1 MKKVQSKIHGLTAHQ
16 VKMIALVFM
25 TIDHIGSEAFEI
37 PLISAHY
44 SSLRILGRIAAPLF
58 LYILTDSIRFTHSK
72 TCYLLRLYL
81 AAVGTGLVTTVM
93 NYSLGNI
100 LGVHS
105 QSNILF
111 SLFYVVLYTVLIEA
125 LLVAVHKRE
134 LLKSLLVV
142 AGILSTFILHVIRQ
156 SFYSLGRVGLL
167 GRDLFDSFIQSPL
180 LTEYSPLFIIMGVL
194 MYFARKKWLKVA
206 VFLFFCCV
214 SFDPFL
220 TAILRQRYFSD
231 FVGYPQYWMVLA
243 TPFMIFNNGKRGTYH
258 NKLFFY
264 LYYPIHRYVIII
276 MSALITHFCI
286 LS

>member
-1 MKKVQSKIHGLTAHQ
+1 MRITRIVNDGLDAYHI
-16 VKMIALVFM
+16 KMIAIVFM
-25 TIDHIGSEAFEI
+25 TIDHLGAYGFEI
-37 PLISAHY
+37 PVISEHY
-44 SSLRILGRIAAPLF
+44 SALRILGRIAAPLF
-58 LYILTDSIRFTHSK
+58 LFILTDSIRYTHSK
-72 TCYLLRLYL
+72 TGFLIRLYV
-81 AAVGTGLVTTVM
+81 AASGSGLITTVI
-93 NYSLGNI
+93 NYTLGDM

-125 LLVAVHKRE
+125 LLGAVHKRE
-134 LLKSLLVV
+134 LLKSLVVV

-180 LTEYSPLFIIMGVL
+180 LTEYSFLFIIMGVL
-194 MYFARKKWLKVA
+194 MYFAGKKWLKVA

-220 TAILRQRYFSD
+220 SDILRRRYFSD

-243 TPFMIFNNGKRGTYH
+243 MPFMVFYNGKRGIHH

-264 LYYPIHRYVIII
+264 LYYPIHTYIII
-276 MSALITHFCI
+276 ISVHVASFF
-286 LS
+286 